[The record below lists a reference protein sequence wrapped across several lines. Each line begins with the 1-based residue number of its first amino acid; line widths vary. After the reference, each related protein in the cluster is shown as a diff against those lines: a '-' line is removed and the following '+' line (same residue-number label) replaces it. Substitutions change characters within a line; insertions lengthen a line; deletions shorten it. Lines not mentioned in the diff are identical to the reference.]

1 MGLYSPMGTIHGLSK
16 YPYIRESRRLVGRPS
31 DAYPD
36 GFVISE
42 IDISRQDYRR
52 TSVLEQLLPQD
63 YRRLRL
69 FLAEQDAIPLIRG
82 QKNLGNV
89 DYRTRAT
96 LYPDAVG
103 IGHYP
108 IDFHPCMAL
117 SPPERPQNYERPG
130 ERRGAG
136 GTYPF
141 QIPLRAMIP
150 QDLDNL
156 LVAGK
161 GIATSHIAAAA
172 YRVQSFEWSV
182 GAAAGVTGD
191 FVLEHD
197 RWPYELVN
205 DLPRRE
211 PLLEQLRQQLEH
223 RGNPTEFPHMSIFN
237 HDWNDW

>member
-1 MGLYSPMGTIHGLSK
+1 
-16 YPYIRESRRLVGRPS
+16 
-31 DAYPD
+31 
-36 GFVISE
+36 
-42 IDISRQDYRR
+42 
-52 TSVLEQLLPQD
+52 
-63 YRRLRL
+63 
-69 FLAEQDAIPLIRG
+69 
-82 QKNLGNV
+82 
-89 DYRTRAT
+89 
-96 LYPDAVG
+96 
-103 IGHYP
+103 
-108 IDFHPCMAL
+108 
-117 SPPERPQNYERPG
+117 
-130 ERRGAG
+130 
-136 GTYPF
+136 
-141 QIPLRAMIP
+141 MIP